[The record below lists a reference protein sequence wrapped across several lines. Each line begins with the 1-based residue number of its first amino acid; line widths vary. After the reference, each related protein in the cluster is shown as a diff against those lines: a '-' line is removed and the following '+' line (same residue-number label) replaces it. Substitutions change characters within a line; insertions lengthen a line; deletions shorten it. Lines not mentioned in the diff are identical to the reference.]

1 MEFTMNK
8 SIQILFISI
17 IYIALSHSVYAACNT
32 AIPESTPDSRFTIN
46 GDTVTD
52 NLTGLIWMRCSVG
65 KSWDGSTCTGTATL
79 VNWKTAL
86 ETAENFV
93 FAGADNWRLP
103 NIKELTSIMEF
114 SCSAPALNENIFPGN
129 TASIYYSSSYQDPG
143 SVRAVLLETGE
154 MHFAFVYFGNN
165 NILLVRDPL

>member
-1 MEFTMNK
+1 MNK
-8 SIQILFISI
+8 LIQALVVITFYTILTGQAF
-17 IYIALSHSVYAACNT
+17 AVCNT
-32 AIPESTPDSRFTIN
+32 AITESTPDSRFTIN

-52 NLTGLIWMRCSVG
+52 NQTGLIWMRCSVG

-114 SCSAPALNENIFPGN
+114 SCSAPALNENIFPNN
-129 TASIYYSSSYQDPG
+129 TASIYYSSSYQDPS

-165 NILLVRDPL
+165 NILFVRDPL